1 MPEISISE
9 DQSER
14 LEGIRRDVEDA
25 FVDTY
30 GHTRIED
37 ALEYLLDTYTPP
49 EESDSNGAYEQ
60 IATATY
66 SELQHV
72 AGEIPEVPGS
82 GLDADEMRGK
92 LLGELGA
99 EEFAAR
105 LEATATNGDS
115 EETDGAESTPDE
127 ETDDVDPGPDE
138 ETDDVDPGP
147 DEETIEANSVVK
159 IGTADTEKN
168 DDDTPSSTGEESE
181 SRIATAGNPVAAAN
195 QLLREHDDKWRESG
209 GDAPYEVD
217 LPDGTTA
224 SARTRDDVRQLLFR
238 HY

>member
-9 DQSER
+9 DQNER

-60 IATATY
+60 ITTATY

-115 EETDGAESTPDE
+115 EETDEADPTPDE
-127 ETDDVDPGPDE
+127 ETDDVDPSPDE
-138 ETDDVDPGP
+138 EA
-147 DEETIEANSVVK
+147 IEANSVVK

-168 DDDTPSSTGEESE
+168 DDDTPSSTEEESE

>member
-9 DQSER
+9 DQNER

-49 EESDSNGAYEQ
+49 EESDSSGAYEQ

-115 EETDGAESTPDE
+115 EETDEADPTPDE
-127 ETDDVDPGPDE
+127 ETDDVDPSPDE
-138 ETDDVDPGP
+138 EA
-147 DEETIEANSVVK
+147 IEANSVVK

-168 DDDTPSSTGEESE
+168 DDDTPSSTEEESE